1 MNLSKKSLSKMSASI
16 TKSSKGASKILT
28 NPYFLYFVAVLSVA
42 NILGYLVSGK
52 LNAVIFFALVGLVVY
67 QFNKNMAVVLL
78 VALIATNLVVSRR
91 GVLEGLTGD
100 SSVDGDNVDGDN
112 VGSGDV
118 ADDKIKADKAKLKLD
133 EDAASPTTDDTAA
146 AASTTSG
153 STESNADESFAGI
166 KNSKLSGAPVKSSG
180 RIDYASTME
189 QSYDNLDKM
198 LGSDSLAKMS
208 NDTKNLMD
216 KQQQLFNTMQQMVPA
231 LESAK
236 SMLGGFDLGKLGEL
250 GSMAVNKTN

>member
-1 MNLSKKSLSKMSASI
+1 MSLSKKSLSKMSASI

-78 VALIATNLVVSRR
+78 VALIATNLVASRR
-91 GVLEGLTGD
+91 GLQEGLTG
-100 SSVDGDNVDGDN
+100 SVDGDNAGT
-112 VGSGDV
+112 GDV
-118 ADDKIKADKAKLKLD
+118 AADKIKADKAKLKLD
-133 EDAASPTTDDTAA
+133 EDT
-146 AASTTSG
+146 ASTTTDATAATTTTDATDSAATN
-153 STESNADESFAGI
+153 TETYAGI

-189 QSYDNLDKM
+189 QSYDNLDKL
-198 LGSDSLAKMS
+198 LGSDSIAKMS
-208 NDTKNLMD
+208 KDTQNLMT
-216 KQQQLFNTMQQMVPA
+216 KQQQLFDTMQQMVPA

-236 SMLGGFDLGKLGEL
+236 SMLGGFDLGKLGDL